1 MKALVL
7 FSGGLD
13 SALALQLIA
22 NQGIDVEALHFII
35 PVSQYYEG
43 ECIPAVKKIVAQL
56 GVPLRVVR
64 LGQEF
69 LEMVRNPKYGYGKNL
84 NPCIDCRILKLGIAK
99 RIMEE
104 ERVSFLVTGEVL
116 GQRPM
121 SQHRQAIELIE
132 KKTGLQGLIVRPLC
146 ARLFE
151 PTIPE
156 QKGWVDRERF
166 LDIHGRSRREQIEL
180 AERFG
185 IKDYVSPSGGCLLTD
200 AGFSRRLKDIL
211 DYGSFDVDNVE
222 LLKVGRHFRL
232 SVSFKLVVGRNKIE
246 NDRILS
252 LAKKSDVIF
261 EPVDMPG
268 PVALG
273 RGSFS
278 DKERFLACRIVSR
291 YTATDKNPDI
301 SVLIK
306 VREDRENFI
315 NAFPIDEEELIR
327 LRI

>member
-1 MKALVL
+1 ML

-13 SALALQLIA
+13 SAIALQLIA

-35 PVSQYYEG
+35 PVSQYYEE

-56 GVPLRVVR
+56 GVPLRLVR

-69 LEMVRNPKYGYGKNL
+69 LDMVRNPKYGYGKNL
-84 NPCIDCRILKLGIAK
+84 NPCIDCRILKLSIAK

-104 ERVSFLVTGEVL
+104 EAASFLVTGEVL

-132 KKTGLQGLIVRPLC
+132 RKTGLQGLIVRPLC

-156 QKGWVDRERF
+156 QKGWVDREKF
-166 LDIHGRSRREQIEL
+166 LDIHGRSRREQIKL

-200 AGFSRRLKDIL
+200 EVFSRRLKDIL

-232 SVSFKLVVGRNKIE
+232 SASSKLVVGRNERE
-246 NDRILS
+246 NHRILS
-252 LAKKSDVIF
+252 LAKGPDVIF

-278 DKERFLACRIVSR
+278 DKERFLASRIVSR
-291 YTATDKNPDI
+291 YTATDKNPNI
-301 SVLIK
+301 SVRIK

-315 NAFPIDEEELIR
+315 NAFPIEEEELIR
-327 LRI
+327 LRV